1 MRHHDAELDGDVSGS
16 WFMFFFCK
24 MKAFEMLSGGKPLQ
38 PAGQKCQVK
47 HGRETSA
54 IYLSS

>member
-16 WFMFFFCK
+16 WFMFFFGK

-38 PAGQKCQVK
+38 PAWTKMVAQ
-47 HGRETSA
+47 R
-54 IYLSS
+54 